1 MVRERFWERYTLD
14 EMSDAEWE
22 ALCDGCGQCCLIKL
36 EDPDSG
42 ERALTNVACRLLDT
56 ETARCRD
63 YAHRFDTVPEC
74 LQLTRA
80 SLAQFDWLPDS
91 CAYRRLHEKRGLA
104 GWHPLRAGN
113 DARMRRK
120 GVSVAGRC
128 FSEHEVPDADID
140 DHIIAILPM
149 RS

>member
-1 MVRERFWERYTLD
+1 MVRERFWEHYSLD
-14 EMSDAEWE
+14 EMTDVEWE

-36 EDPDSG
+36 EDPDTG

-56 ETARCRD
+56 STARCSD
-63 YAHRFDTVPEC
+63 YEHRFTKVPEC
-74 LQLTRA
+74 LQLTRE
-80 SLAQFDWLPDS
+80 SLKRFDWLPGT
-91 CAYRRLHEKRGLA
+91 CAYRRVHEGRGLA

-120 GVSVAGRC
+120 GVSVAGRA
-128 FSEHEVPDADID
+128 FSEHEVSDAALD

-149 RS
+149 CP